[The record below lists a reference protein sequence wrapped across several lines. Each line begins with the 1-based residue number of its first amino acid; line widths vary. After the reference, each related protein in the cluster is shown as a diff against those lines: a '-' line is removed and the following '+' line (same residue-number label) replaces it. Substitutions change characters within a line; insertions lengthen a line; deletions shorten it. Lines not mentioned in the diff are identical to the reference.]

1 MKKPLLF
8 APFLFYPVEFVLWVI
23 ASLGLMAG
31 VDINK
36 FLGLLGVIAW
46 PIYGLFILGSVIV
59 HIILLV
65 RGRHRWIL
73 PLFLANVIGII
84 GYIILVLLVLQF
96 ACYGGGSCW

>member
-1 MKKPLLF
+1 MKNLLRF
-8 APFLFYPVEFVLWVI
+8 APLLFYPVAFALWAL

-31 VDINK
+31 VDINE
-36 FLGLLGVIAW
+36 FLGMLGVIAW
-46 PIYGLFILGSVIV
+46 PIYGLFIVGSVIV

-73 PLFLANVIGII
+73 PLFLANVVGIV
-84 GYIILVLLVLQF
+84 GYLALVFLVLQF